1 MSGKAIGLLIV
12 GLAVGAAGGY
22 VTALSQGKAKVAEAQ
37 SHQRELATQNSALT
51 GKNIALERRMA
62 LLESSTYDR
71 QAIRACV
78 FDATVLSSAVENYRL
93 GKPLGS
99 IERGMLD
106 KYMGSAMVAAQGKS
120 MQAAMY
126 TLLDEKNKV
135 SEECLDRARITA
147 QPAALA
153 GP

>member
-1 MSGKAIGLLIV
+1 MSGKMIAALVV
-12 GLAVGAAGGY
+12 GCALGAVGGY
-22 VTALSQGKAKVAEAQ
+22 ITAKGMAQ
-37 SHQRELATQNSALT
+37 SEVGEARAYQAKFAQENSALT
-51 GKNIALERRMA
+51 TKNLALERRMA
-62 LLESSTYDR
+62 LLNGSTYDR

-106 KYMGSAMVAAQGKS
+106 QYMGSAMVAVQGKS